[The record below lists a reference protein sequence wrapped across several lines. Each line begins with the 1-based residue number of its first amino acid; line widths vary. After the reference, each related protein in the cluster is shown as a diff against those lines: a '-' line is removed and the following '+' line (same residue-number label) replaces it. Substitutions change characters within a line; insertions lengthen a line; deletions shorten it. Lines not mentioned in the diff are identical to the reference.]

1 MADWKLR
8 VRVFVQRITQPTCAC
23 MLAMTAPSFA
33 ALLSL
38 AHWKIALQTGV
49 GTGILAVLM
58 SFTPLARV
66 LANRYGNA
74 LLMGVLTAIADAW
87 SHPGRFV
94 DAPYGEALLTGVVSG
109 LIVLAMSFVIEDKAR
124 RVRNVWS
131 RVRGRRASPG
141 A

>member
-8 VRVFVQRITQPTCAC
+8 AQVFMQRISQPTCAC
-23 MLAMTAPSFA
+23 MLAMSAPSFL

-38 AHWKIALQTGV
+38 PHWKIALQTGI
-49 GTGILAVLM
+49 GTGILAVLL
-58 SFTPLARV
+58 SFSPLLKV

-74 LLMGVLTAIADAW
+74 LVMGILTAIADAW

-94 DAPYGEALLTGVVSG
+94 DAPYGEAVLTGVMSG
-109 LIVLAMSFVIEDKAR
+109 LIVLATSFVIEDRAR
-124 RVRNVWS
+124 RVRNVWAK
-131 RVRGRRASPG
+131 VRGRRASPD

>member
-8 VRVFVQRITQPTCAC
+8 IRVFMQRITQPTCAC
-23 MLAMTAPSFA
+23 MLAMSAPSFA

-38 AHWKIALQTGV
+38 THWKIALQTGV
-49 GTGILAVLM
+49 GTGLLAVLM

-74 LLMGVLTAIADAW
+74 LLMGILTAVADAW
-87 SHPGRFV
+87 SHPGRFQFE
-94 DAPYGEALLTGVVSG
+94 YGEAIMTGVVSG

-124 RVRNVWS
+124 RVRNLWS
-131 RVRGRRASPG
+131 KIRGRRASPG